1 CRISERPLR
10 GGSAIRR
17 RDRPDRMMEIR
28 AGEGTSHGA
37 APGTDLGTDLGTVHG
52 AGAAVPGG
60 VLETAT
66 MTGRSSDVPTH
77 AGDAEEAEDD
87 GPGQSRHIG
96 HRAGVC
102 HPARGGR

>member
-1 CRISERPLR
+1 M
-10 GGSAIRR
+10 
-17 RDRPDRMMEIR
+17 RDRPDRMMEIG

-37 APGTDLGTDLGTVHG
+37 APGTDLGTVHG
-52 AGAAVPGG
+52 AGAAARGG

-66 MTGRSSDVPTH
+66 RTGRSSDVPTH